1 MNQILQVEEK
11 KNNYR
16 SSSTVDIKKIVLF
29 FAIAI
34 LIFGAILLVQGVY
47 SIYLRQIN
55 KTVKPN
61 NPVIDIKEPTI
72 TLTEDKENNQLIINI
87 ESEIPIAHLIY
98 SWNNQSSETIEES
111 GKTSIEEK
119 INIPAG
125 DNTLNLSV
133 VDSNGQETKRQENY
147 SVEQT
152 KPIITPTQVGKNI
165 KISVNT

>member
-61 NPVIDIKEPTI
+61 NPVIDIKEIQEASAPADEYVYPPDEDYVPTSA
-72 TLTEDKENNQLIINI
+72 LF
-87 ESEIPIAHLIY
+87 
-98 SWNNQSSETIEES
+98 
-111 GKTSIEEK
+111 
-119 INIPAG
+119 
-125 DNTLNLSV
+125 
-133 VDSNGQETKRQENY
+133 
-147 SVEQT
+147 
-152 KPIITPTQVGKNI
+152 
-165 KISVNT
+165 